1 MRLVPDESALELD
14 SRRRI
19 YHYVQDNPGAHMRQI
34 GRDLDIPMGT
44 LEYHLRYL
52 VDEGLLATRED
63 SRYTRYFVKGQ
74 TSRHEK
80 DVLAA
85 IRQETPRRIVAQL
98 LLDPGASHGELL
110 EEFDVSASTL
120 SFHLSK
126 LVEGG
131 VVEKEKSGRKNLYT
145 VVDEE
150 VASRVL
156 IQYRESFVDDVVDR
170 FAEVWMDLDAG
181 LEGPPGSA
189 PSDKVKEAAQAAA
202 ENPDDG
208 EGDEGQGQPGDDGNE
223 DGPEDEESENHGG
236 DDASEDEG
244 GEPDEGGEEPGD
256 EEAAEDEPDDEGGG
270 PSGEDGD
277 RERDDG

>member
-1 MRLVPDESALELD
+1 LPDESALELE

-19 YHYVQDNPGAHMRQI
+19 YHYVEDNPGTHMRQV
-34 GRDLDIPMGT
+34 GRELDIPMGT

-63 SRYTRYFVKGQ
+63 DRYTRYFVKGQ

-98 LLDPGASHGELL
+98 LMEPGASHGEIL

-120 SFHLSK
+120 SFHLNK
-126 LVEGG
+126 LVEAG
-131 VVEKEKSGRKNLYT
+131 VVEKEKSGRKNLYSI
-145 VVDEE
+145 VDEE

-181 LEGPPGSA
+181 LEG
-189 PSDKVKEAAQAAA
+189 AAA
-202 ENPDDG
+202 PR
-208 EGDEGQGQPGDDGNE
+208 EGDL
-223 DGPEDEESENHGG
+223 
-236 DDASEDEG
+236 
-244 GEPDEGGEEPGD
+244 
-256 EEAAEDEPDDEGGG
+256 EAAEV
-270 PSGEDGD
+270 SGEEAGSSEPANPSEAEDEAEKGDGAPGKSDGD
-277 RERDDG
+277 ADETGG

>member
-1 MRLVPDESALELD
+1 MPDESALELD

-19 YHYVQDNPGAHMRQI
+19 YHYVEDNPGAHMRQV

-80 DVLAA
+80 DVLAV

-98 LLDPGASHGELL
+98 LLDPGVSHGELL

-120 SFHLSK
+120 SFHLNK
-126 LVEGG
+126 LVEAD
-131 VVEKEKSGRKNLYT
+131 VVEKEKSGRKNLYQ
-145 VVDEE
+145 VADEE

-181 LEGPPGSA
+181 LEGPPGTSTA
-189 PSDKVKEAAQAAA
+189 
-202 ENPDDG
+202 
-208 EGDEGQGQPGDDGNE
+208 
-223 DGPEDEESENHGG
+223 
-236 DDASEDEG
+236 DAVA
-244 GEPDEGGEEPGD
+244 
-256 EEAAEDEPDDEGGG
+256 AAEDEGEGVDEATEEDGAKGPGEAVDEAPEEDGGKGSGDGADPGAGDDEPGEGSGG
-270 PSGEDGD
+270 EERVGD
-277 RERDDG
+277 